1 MHCACLALQVR
12 FAVMAWKAQ
21 KKIGSCSAVDFFY
34 RNLLAIDAG
43 LTGCETSV
51 FRGERDVSRHKKKE
65 RVWLGVRALSSS
77 LFFFPLSY
85 FVQRLQYPNAWNR
98 LCRHGQRAVGL
109 LEDMSSFLCPAG
121 WVLRMISSDRD
132 DRGIF
137 GGLKFS
143 ISGFFWVGKFCQVF
157 FSLGSLI

>member
-1 MHCACLALQVR
+1 M
-12 FAVMAWKAQ
+12 
-21 KKIGSCSAVDFFY
+21 
-34 RNLLAIDAG
+34 
-43 LTGCETSV
+43 
-51 FRGERDVSRHKKKE
+51 SRHKKKE
-65 RVWLGVRALSSS
+65 GVWLGVRALSSS
-77 LFFFPLSY
+77 LFFFRSPTSY
-85 FVQRLQYPNAWNR
+85 STTVSER
-98 LCRHGQRAVGL
+98 L

-132 DRGIF
+132 DRRIF

>member
-1 MHCACLALQVR
+1 
-12 FAVMAWKAQ
+12 MAGGESPL
-21 KKIGSCSAVDFFY
+21 I
-34 RNLLAIDAG
+34 LL
-43 LTGCETSV
+43 
-51 FRGERDVSRHKKKE
+51 F
-65 RVWLGVRALSSS
+65 
-77 LFFFPLSY
+77 FFFPLSY
-85 FVQRLQYPNAWNR
+85 FVQRLQYPNAWSR